1 MLHLMKNSFIYLR
14 RNIMKVGNKNIKIN
28 KNYKIKRQPINF
40 RLTFY
45 FSLFLSFKYLINI
58 AIRYVKI
65 IPKQSKKNISDV
77 LSNDILIYINNL
89 IIINKI
95 SNMKRINI
103 NAFEGIKYISL
114 FLISNLENLIK
125 KKEKNIPTNNASNT
139 SENCNRNIGNK
150 NINESVLINK
160 GGKIILL
167 IDDGYS
173 DYIIITTLI

>member
-1 MLHLMKNSFIYLR
+1 ILMLHLMKNSFIYLR

-58 AIRYVKI
+58 AIRHVKI
-65 IPKQSKKNISDV
+65 IPKPNKKNIPDVSTNDIHNVKIIPKPSKKNIPDV
-77 LSNDILIYINNL
+77 SPNDILLPIINL
-89 IIINKI
+89 IIILKI
-95 SNMKRINI
+95 SNPKRINI

-139 SENCNRNIGNK
+139 S
-150 NINESVLINK
+150 
-160 GGKIILL
+160 
-167 IDDGYS
+167 
-173 DYIIITTLI
+173 